1 MHTIFCP
8 NNHLILDASRCAQC
22 GWVRPPAGQAG
33 LPAWGPINLGGGLG
47 GPGRGMA
54 SRPAALKE
62 ILLLPLSEGQELG
75 GIHLH
80 NGKLLWRVD
89 LQAGRKVRGVVSD
102 GKRFLVSICD
112 ERPLETVESGF
123 LGAIDPA
130 TGQMTTLWE
139 AGTAMVGQAI
149 PLGDRL
155 LLRTGASELI
165 LFEANGSLRPI
176 WRRKL
181 QTWWSAAEPVVA
193 GDSVL
198 VSDGKAM
205 LGEGLLSAYHLSD
218 GQLLWQVPTDGL
230 LPFAPRIS
238 GQTLLYQESKATWV
252 ARNLQD
258 GTELWRQDMDRAY
271 TYLELKPDAEAPLAF
286 GAVRGS
292 HDSSAADHYQLIAL
306 DPSSGHIRWKS
317 PLPARPRYLHLVDAD
332 TLLMLNDD
340 GSMVAAAARDGQS
353 FWRYA
358 LGSEE
363 DPLRTEPLVAAGMT
377 FAGTRSGKIAA
388 VWLKPDA
395 GSPGD
400 PEEHLRNGELRE
412 AASGFALRGD
422 FVQAAEIYE
431 NQIGEPEK
439 AILLYEQGGDCKRA
453 GELAL
458 RQELYEEALRCFE
471 SEGDLEAQA
480 RVLLEKGDE
489 LGAAERYEQSG
500 DLQRAAELLERA
512 GNPTRARDLY
522 FKLGDKEAAWR
533 IAQKMPANIGN
544 IDWFAQNGRLSEAAE
559 LAETAGYLDR
569 ALQLYRQAEMPEREE
584 AVLRRLVS
592 EKPERWSL
600 EKLAELLK
608 RQGSFEEEAGLRTR
622 LSELPTQGDN
632 LASQQLIRAAADAWF
647 RAACQAEDTGQERL
661 QTANLFEAAMQSYQ
675 KVYEDERQAEC
686 WQKVIFYRGLP
697 QIVVEGQAGQV
708 FEEGGINHITL
719 TVLNRGHGV
728 AKDIRF
734 SVNAERFALDAE
746 ATTVL
751 FGHISAGQP
760 KPLNLVLQP
769 KIGQYG
775 NVPLVLYW
783 EWKDLDGR
791 AYNGRQT
798 TYVRVKGKGEST
810 GSDRPAQIFVTGT
823 YIQAEGGVV
832 EMVGGDKVMGDQVGG
847 DKVAGD
853 QFTGDKVE
861 DGGQKGDKVVVS
873 RGGQTQVEVDNMRS
887 RFRRGTTGPLT
898 PQQPEGPR
906 CPNCKLVID
915 PGAKHCWGCGADL
928 TETAK

>member
-1 MHTIFCP
+1 MLTIFCP
-8 NNHLILDASRCAQC
+8 NNHLILDEPRCAQC
-22 GWVRPPAGQAG
+22 GWARPPVGQAG
-33 LPAWGPINLGGGLG
+33 LSAWGPINLGGGLG

-54 SRPAALKE
+54 SQPAALKD

-89 LQAGRKVRGVVSD
+89 LQAGHKVRGVVSD

-112 ERPLETVESGF
+112 ERPLEAVQSGF
-123 LGAIDPA
+123 LAAISPA

-165 LFEANGSLRPI
+165 LFEVNGSFRPI

-181 QTWWSAAEPVVA
+181 QTWWSAAEPVVV

-205 LGEGLLSAYHLSD
+205 LGEGLLSSYSLSD
-218 GQLLWQVPTDGL
+218 GQLLWQVPTEGL

-238 GQTLLYQESKATWV
+238 GQTLLYKEGKANWV
-252 ARNLQD
+252 GRNLQD
-258 GTELWRQDMDRAY
+258 GTERWRQDVGRDY
-271 TYLELKPDAEAPLAF
+271 TSLELKPNTGESLAY
-286 GAVRGS
+286 GVVRGS
-292 HDSSAADHYQLIAL
+292 RDSSAADHYQLVAL
-306 DPSSGHIRWKS
+306 DPSNGQPRWKS
-317 PLPARPRYLHLVDAD
+317 PLKARPRHLHIVDAD
-332 TLLMLNDD
+332 TLLLLNDD
-340 GSMVAAAARDGQS
+340 GSLVAAAAQDGRP

-363 DPLRTEPLVAAGMT
+363 DPLRTEPLVTAGMT

-388 VWLKPDA
+388 VWLKPDSGA
-395 GSPGD
+395 PGD
-400 PEEHLRNGELRE
+400 PEEHLRNGELLE
-412 AASGFALRGD
+412 AASGFALCGD
-422 FVQAAEIYE
+422 FVRAAEIYE

-458 RQELYEEALRCFE
+458 RQELFEEALRCFE
-471 SEGDLEAQA
+471 NEGDLEAQA

-489 LGAAERYEQSG
+489 LAAAERYEQSG
-500 DLQRAAELLERA
+500 DLQRAAELLENA

-522 FKLGDKEAAWR
+522 SKLGDQEAAWR
-533 IAQKMPANIGN
+533 VAQKMPADIGN
-544 IDWFAQNGRLSEAAE
+544 IDWFAENGRLSVAAE
-559 LAETAGYLDR
+559 LAEKAGYLDR
-569 ALQLYRQAEMPEREE
+569 ALQLYHQAEMPEREE
-584 AVLRRLVS
+584 AVLRRLVA

-600 EKLAELLK
+600 EKLAEMLK
-608 RQGSFEEEAGLRTR
+608 RQGLFEEEAGFRTR

-632 LASQQLIRAAADAWF
+632 LARQQLIRAAADAWF
-647 RAACQAEDTGQERL
+647 RAACQAEDNAKDRL
-661 QTANLFEAAMQSYQ
+661 QTANLFEGAMQNYQ
-675 KVYEDERQAEC
+675 KAYEDERQAEC
-686 WQKVIFYRGLP
+686 WQKVIYYRGIP

-728 AKDIRF
+728 ARDIRF

-746 ATTVL
+746 AATVL
-751 FGHISAGQP
+751 FGHISAGHS

-791 AYNGRQT
+791 SYNGRQT

-810 GSDRPAQIFVTGT
+810 GSDRPAQITVNGT

-832 EMVGGDKVMGDQVGG
+832 EMVGGDKVMGDQVEG

-861 DGGQKGDKVVVS
+861 AGGQKGDKVVVS
-873 RGGQTQVEVDNMRS
+873 RGGQTQVETDNIRS
-887 RFRRGTTGPLT
+887 RFRRAPTGTLT
-898 PQQPEGPR
+898 PQQPEEPR
-906 CPNCKLVID
+906 CPNCKLIID

-928 TETAK
+928 TGAA